1 MARRKKRREREKRRS
16 NLRRRMMDLSKMSL
30 KKSEV
35 DILNLLFFSNEYYS
49 FLTNLSK

>member
-1 MARRKKRREREKRRS
+1 
-16 NLRRRMMDLSKMSL
+16 MDLSKMSL

-49 FLTNLSK
+49 FLANLHK